1 MSNTNDAKDTTNDST
16 PLIPNNSPSS
26 NSENK
31 ENWSGLISQFLISGA
46 ISTYA
51 IYVGLKYAND
61 PDKQCQQ
68 DATWLLI
75 FGIISWSAMLLQWL
89 SGCLLIK
96 KVNSGDEVVVSTFTA
111 VVTGVTT
118 SLALFTMAW
127 TIYGFVVFFNLPPCP
142 QGEAHNFGK
151 IIAIVGIVVLSFTVC
166 IVCCLVTCTSD
177 EVGLK
182 NKLITFFTTTAAQ
195 QKREEEEV
203 KQKASDGNSV

>member
-1 MSNTNDAKDTTNDST
+1 MTNDAEDNTNDST
-16 PLIPNNSPSS
+16 PLISNDNDSSSPNDITVN
-26 NSENK
+26 NEK
-31 ENWSGLISQFLISGA
+31 ISGLISQFLISGA

-111 VVTGVTT
+111 VVTVN
-118 SLALFTMAW
+118 W
-127 TIYGFVVFFNLPPCP
+127 
-142 QGEAHNFGK
+142 
-151 IIAIVGIVVLSFTVC
+151 
-166 IVCCLVTCTSD
+166 
-177 EVGLK
+177 
-182 NKLITFFTTTAAQ
+182 
-195 QKREEEEV
+195 
-203 KQKASDGNSV
+203 DGCH